1 MAILFF
7 DGFELYGTS
16 TTAPTAVWDTWDPQ
30 NAILAS
36 GGRLDSGYTAV
47 DIDDE
52 SNVVIPTSTNTV
64 FIGFA
69 YRPTSTG
76 SGTILRLDD
85 GTTTQFSIGYDGT
98 NEWFWVST
106 GSGTTPLVNTTMNN
120 AALSSWHYIEAKV
133 VINGTAGTVDL
144 WLNGVA
150 DGSGTSLD
158 TQQTGNSQI
167 TKIRLEGHGGTSQGF
182 DDFYLLDTSGTDNI
196 TRLDQPIIR
205 AVVPS
210 AETAQID
217 LTPSTGTDNSAL
229 VDEIPASDTDY
240 NSSGTLNH
248 HDEYDLTNQGS
259 AFSSVNAVRVVTGAY
274 KDDAATRGVTTTLKQ
289 STSYSSGTE
298 NILSNSTTYV
308 QDIVEVDPNT
318 GVDWTTS
325 GIDSMQVRVEVTT

>member
-16 TTAPTAVWDTWDPQ
+16 TTAPTAIWDTWDPQ
-30 NAILAS
+30 NALFAS
-36 GGRLDSGYTAV
+36 GGRLNSGYTAV

-64 FIGFA
+64 YIGFA

-85 GTTTQFSIGYDGT
+85 STTTQFSIGYDGT
-98 NEWFWVST
+98 DESFWVST
-106 GSGTTPLVNTTMNN
+106 GSGTTPLVSTTTGN
-120 AALSSWHYIEAKV
+120 AAKSSWHYIEAKV
-133 VINGTAGTVDL
+133 VINGTTGTVDL

-150 DGSGTSLD
+150 DGSVTSVD
-158 TQQTGNSQI
+158 TQQTANSQI

-182 DDFYLLDTSGTDNI
+182 DDFYVLDTSGTDNT

-210 AETAQID
+210 AETAQTD
-217 LTPSTGTDNSAL
+217 FTPSTGTDNSAL

-240 NSSGTLNH
+240 NSSGTVTNA
-248 HDEYDLTNQGS
+248 DEYDLTNQGS
-259 AFSSVNAVRVVTGAY
+259 AFSSINAVRVVTGAY
-274 KDDAATRGVTTTLKQ
+274 KDDATTRGVTTTLKQ
-289 STSYSSGTE
+289 SASYSTGTE
-298 NILSNSTTYV
+298 NLLSNSTTYV
-308 QDIVEVDPNT
+308 GDIIEQDPNT
-318 GVDWTTS
+318 STAWTTS
-325 GIDSMQVRVEVTT
+325 GIDSMQVRVEITT